1 MEIALWICFA
11 IGVLFGL
18 HNVFLWMETK
28 GWLYYRRKRSSSGAT
43 SILEANAIFDPSAHT
58 AVEARDERAGEED
71 EDDGDDNDKRV
82 AGKRP
87 GQAQPG

>member
-18 HNVFLWMETK
+18 HNVLLWMETK
-28 GWLYYRRKRSSSGAT
+28 DWIYYRRKRSSSGST
-43 SILEANAIFDPSAHT
+43 SALEATAIFDPSARA

-71 EDDGDDNDKRV
+71 ENDGDDNKKRI
-82 AGKRP
+82 AGRR
-87 GQAQPG
+87 G